1 MRKEVDAQTIGH
13 EEHFLETDGSAA
25 SLDLANEPRAHSC
38 HGSHPFLGVAKF
50 FAALSDCC
58 AYRCLRLHL
67 L

>member
-1 MRKEVDAQTIGH
+1 MRKKVDAQTIGYK
-13 EEHFLETDGSAA
+13 EHLLETDGSAA
-25 SLDLANEPRAHSC
+25 SLDLANEPWAHAC